1 MEYSAR
7 ARDEGA
13 ALVAFPELTT
23 IGYPPKDLLL
33 KKSLIQEN
41 LDALD
46 LIAAE
51 SRGIDVV
58 VGYAE
63 PNPQPVGRAL
73 FNCAA
78 LLRDGRMASRYRK
91 VLLPTY
97 DVFDEGRYFEP
108 GGNVQEGG
116 LL

>member
-1 MEYSAR
+1 MRIAIAQINPVVGDIDGNTRKIVEYSAR

-51 SRGIDVV
+51 SR
-58 VGYAE
+58 
-63 PNPQPVGRAL
+63 
-73 FNCAA
+73 
-78 LLRDGRMASRYRK
+78 
-91 VLLPTY
+91 
-97 DVFDEGRYFEP
+97 
-108 GGNVQEGG
+108 
-116 LL
+116 